1 MIHIEE
7 PQDAELGKCQAFHAQ
22 GEDDEELSK
31 ARREEFFNPGINY
44 LDPST
49 SAFANS
55 IWHSSTRWV
64 NHRHQS
70 YEAEFVY
77 REVQVVRIK
86 LEALRELIIRQSQ
99 VAESCNTPNPH
110 LL

>member
-1 MIHIEE
+1 ME
-7 PQDAELGKCQAFHAQ
+7 PTTFPAHTSYHF
-22 GEDDEELSK
+22 
-31 ARREEFFNPGINY
+31 RINY

-70 YEAEFVY
+70 YKAEFVY
-77 REVQVVRIK
+77 REVQVVCIK
-86 LEALRELIIRQSQ
+86 LEALRELIIRQKWCCSDPRSSLELPSSP
-99 VAESCNTPNPH
+99 ASNGILMDLRFCG
-110 LL
+110 